1 MYEVAA
7 GELNSLSRAN
17 LSALGQKQTFA
28 VHQPMS
34 ALPPK
39 ADMCGATRHVR
50 FGPIADIATY
60 SITSSARASS
70 AGGTVRPSA
79 LAVLRLERHQY
90 TRGLVGLG
98 SAPDSFVL

>member
-34 ALPPK
+34 ALRPK
-39 ADMCGATRHVR
+39 ADMCGAFRDVR
-50 FGPIADIATY
+50 FVPKADV
-60 SITSSARASS
+60 SKF
-70 AGGTVRPSA
+70 
-79 LAVLRLERHQY
+79 
-90 TRGLVGLG
+90 
-98 SAPDSFVL
+98 SF